1 MYVIMYN
8 PYRFG
13 KYLELPKILKD
24 KKSII
29 NIKNDDDYCLLYY
42 FGLYLTINIFKFDI
56 NKCQGKVE
64 IIKIENLI
72 TYLLMKLIKKIING

>member
-1 MYVIMYN
+1 MFN

-29 NIKNDDDYCLLYY
+29 NIKNDDDYCLLYC
-42 FGLYLTINIFKFDI
+42 FGLYLAIYHYKIDSNNMKNKDRKSNYIFT
-56 NKCQGKVE
+56 NE
-64 IIKIENLI
+64 ID
-72 TYLLMKLIKKIING
+72 

>member
-1 MYVIMYN
+1 MNIYVIMFN

-29 NIKNDDDYCLLYY
+29 NIKNDDDYCLLYC
-42 FGLYLTINIFKFDI
+42 FGLYLAINHYKFDI
-56 NKCQGKVE
+56 SKLPGGNNKDRKSNYIFTNE
-64 IIKIENLI
+64 ID
-72 TYLLMKLIKKIING
+72 

>member
-1 MYVIMYN
+1 MFN

-29 NIKNDDDYCLLYY
+29 NIKNDDDYCLLYC
-42 FGLYLTINIFKFDI
+42 FGLYLAINHYKFDI
-56 NKCQGKVE
+56 SKLPGGNNKDRKSNYIFTNE
-64 IIKIENLI
+64 ID
-72 TYLLMKLIKKIING
+72 